1 MKSIQYLFLS
11 CLLLM
16 VAACG
21 NKEPNETAEK
31 NETKQETKSSAL
43 QNGITTIEKGLKI
56 DHAILLHAD
65 ETPLSAANEVT
76 IGEEILCRLNVSGW
90 KAENGKVKIGAGQTI
105 ETESG
110 DLVLDQKDL
119 FSTLESADLEAVGE
133 VTLKA
138 TFTEAHESLR
148 NFIVRF
154 KIWDKVSNAQVTG
167 QYNIHL
173 K

>member
-1 MKSIQYLFLS
+1 MNTIKYLFLS
-11 CLLLM
+11 LLFFM
-16 VAACG
+16 IAACG
-21 NKEPNETAEK
+21 NKEPNETSEK
-31 NETKQETKSSAL
+31 NDEKKETKSSTL
-43 QNGITTIEKGLKI
+43 QNGIITVEKGLKI
-56 DHAILLHAD
+56 DHAVLLHAD
-65 ETPLSAANEVT
+65 ETPLSLPNEVT

-119 FSTLESADLEAVGE
+119 FSSLESADLEAVGE

-138 TFTEAHESLR
+138 TFTEVHESLR
-148 NFIVRF
+148 NFTVRF
-154 KIWDKVSNAQVTG
+154 RIWDKVSNAEVTG
-167 QYNIHL
+167 QYKIHL